1 MDKGARRLLIRRK
14 LADGSLPY
22 DRIPRVWSGPGN
34 GESCD
39 ACEVAIT
46 RQELRVEG
54 ISREE
59 GGHPILFHAE
69 CFHVWDTE
77 RRPSGRFRA
86 QPKQPMLVIIARD
99 GCNRHEL
106 VQRFAAGPEVEVV
119 LDRRVHERRARDG
132 SRIVQIERRHR
143 EHRAYDISVELSSIG
158 WAYARRADDARTG
171 SRPQRPSSS
180 WLPRWWRT

>member
-46 RQELRVEG
+46 RQELLGEG

-77 RRPSGRFRA
+77 RTVRA
-86 QPKQPMLVIIARD
+86 
-99 GCNRHEL
+99 
-106 VQRFAAGPEVEVV
+106 F
-119 LDRRVHERRARDG
+119 
-132 SRIVQIERRHR
+132 
-143 EHRAYDISVELSSIG
+143 
-158 WAYARRADDARTG
+158 
-171 SRPQRPSSS
+171 
-180 WLPRWWRT
+180 